1 MNLKVK
7 RLYKDAILPTYGS
20 EGAACFDLYA
30 YVPEYVAKRI
40 EVVVPGDR
48 VTLET
53 GLAVEVPEGWVLEV
67 YPRSG
72 LAAKCGITL
81 INSPGQI
88 DSDYRGNIGII
99 VLNTD
104 SDYPWLVRH
113 GDRIA
118 QAKLVPAPRCTFEEV
133 DTLTETNRGEGG
145 FGSTGA

>member
-30 YVPEYVAKRI
+30 YIPDFVGLRI
-40 EVVVPGDR
+40 EVLVPR
-48 VTLET
+48 HREVIST
-53 GLAVEVPEGWVLEV
+53 GLAFEVPEGWVMEI

-72 LAAKCGITL
+72 HAARNGLTIV
-81 INSPGQI
+81 NSPGQI
-88 DSDYRGNIGII
+88 DSDYRGEVAII
-99 VLNTD
+99 LLNTD
-104 SDYPWLVRH
+104 NATDMWIRH
-113 GDRIA
+113 GERIA